1 MLHIYKKDY
10 YTFRLLKGKEIKL
23 VIMTILLNQLKS
35 MQHRIVYEAQT
46 CLSKPP
52 RVMPSNAKAL

>member
-1 MLHIYKKDY
+1 MLHIYKKEY

-35 MQHRIVYEAQT
+35 MQHRIVYKAQT